1 VSTLIVDVHA
11 HIGRTIA
18 SGEGQ
23 SATECLAAMATAG
36 VGQAFLSPVAGGRQ
50 VDGVLDTM
58 RENDAIAAA
67 VRAHPDRFP
76 IGLAGVEVRHEERAL
91 AELERAFDTLGLHGL
106 AFHAIFQG
114 FTVGTGTVLDPLLD
128 LADQHG
134 ALCLMHAMPEAGAF
148 SMESP
153 RAIGRLADRYPH
165 VTFIMG
171 HPAITEDQRAVA
183 IEAALGRENLHLDLA
198 FQCSSETVEVL
209 VRALGAE
216 RVLFGSDSP
225 FRDAGATIASVEA
238 ARITDAAKARILGA
252 NARELI
258 ARFASAGS

>member
-1 VSTLIVDVHA
+1 VSEAIVDVHA
-11 HIGRTIA
+11 HIGRTIS

-23 SATECLAAMATAG
+23 SADGCLEAMAGAG
-36 VGQAFLSPVAGGRQ
+36 IGKAFLSPVAGGRQ

-67 VRAHPDRFP
+67 MRAHPDRFP

-91 AELERAFDTLGLHGL
+91 EELERAFRTLGLHGL

-114 FTVGTGTVLDPLLD
+114 FTVGAGGVLDPLLD
-128 LADQHG
+128 LADQRG
-134 ALCLMHAMPEAGAF
+134 ALCLMHAMPEAGGF

-153 RAIGRLADRYPH
+153 RAIGALAARYRN

-183 IEAALGRENLHLDLA
+183 MEAAAGRENLHLDLA
-198 FQCSSETVEVL
+198 FQHSSETVEVL

-216 RVLFGSDSP
+216 RILFGSDSP
-225 FRDAGATIASVEA
+225 FRDPKATIASVQA
-238 ARITDAAKARILGA
+238 ARISDAQKERILGA

-258 ARFASAGS
+258 ERLAPAAS

>member
-1 VSTLIVDVHA
+1 VSARIVDVHA
-11 HIGRTIA
+11 HIGRTIS

-23 SATECLAAMATAG
+23 SAGECLDAMAAAG
-36 VGQAFLSPVAGGRQ
+36 IGQAFLSPVAGGRQ

-67 VRAHPDRFP
+67 MRAHPDRFP

-91 AELERAFDTLGLHGL
+91 GELERAFDTLGLHGL

-114 FTVGTGTVLDPLLD
+114 FTVGAGTVLDPLLD
-128 LADQHG
+128 LADQRG
-134 ALCLMHAMPEAGAF
+134 ALCLMQAMPEAGEF

-171 HPAITEDQRAVA
+171 HAAITEDQRAVA
-183 IEAALGRENLHLDLA
+183 IEAAAGRDNLHLDLA
-198 FQCSSETVEVL
+198 FQNSSETVEVL

-225 FRDAGATIASVEA
+225 FRDAGAPIASVET
-238 ARITDAAKARILGA
+238 ARISGADKERILGA

-258 ARFASAGS
+258 ERFAPAAS